1 MNNFG
6 LIVCFLIVAFFIV
19 ATWIMISDHKK
30 FQAAKVRRADMDYLL
45 SEGNILMY
53 YDPIQ
58 GVPFDPFKNDKRF
71 IHILERRDGFV
82 KCEVQVY
89 KQSYSKADKLDG
101 SYFDSMSDDELY
113 TRLRMHN
120 AKIIKDV
127 NKKQ

>member
-1 MNNFG
+1 MY
-6 LIVCFLIVAFFIV
+6 FLVVVIFIV
-19 ATWIMISDHKK
+19 AIYALILDHSKSK
-30 FQAAKVRRADMDYLL
+30 AAKARRADMDYLL
-45 SEGNILMY
+45 SEGNVLMY

-82 KCEVQVY
+82 KYEVQVY
-89 KQSYSKADKLDG
+89 KQSYKMADKLDG

-127 NKKQ
+127 NKR

>member
-1 MNNFG
+1 M
-6 LIVCFLIVAFFIV
+6 VVFFIV
-19 ATWIMISDHKK
+19 AFYAMISDHKK
-30 FQAAKVRRADMDYLL
+30 KQVAKVRRVDMDYLL
-45 SEGNILMY
+45 SEGNVLMY

-71 IHILERRDGFV
+71 IRILERRDGFV
-82 KCEVQVY
+82 KYEVRVY

-101 SYFDSMSDDELY
+101 SYFDSRSEDELY
-113 TRLRMHN
+113 TILRMRN